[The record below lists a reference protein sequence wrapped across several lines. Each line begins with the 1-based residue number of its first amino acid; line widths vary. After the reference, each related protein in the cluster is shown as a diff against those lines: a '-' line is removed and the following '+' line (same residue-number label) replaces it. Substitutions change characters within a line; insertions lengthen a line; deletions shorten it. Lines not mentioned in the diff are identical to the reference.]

1 MNENKLPK
9 GWVEVKIEDIGA
21 KKYYAIGDGDHGKI
35 TPNMYQNEGIPYIR
49 VADIGWGSFNPEK
62 MVFISENVDN
72 ENLKSE
78 LLPNDVLIAK
88 TGATIGKC
96 CIVPENIKKANT
108 TSSVGKVT
116 VNPKLT
122 SSKFLLYYFLS
133 PKFYNL
139 MWSYSNRTAQ
149 PGFNNR
155 DLKIFPIPLPPKA
168 EQERMVEKLDAL
180 FAQLEVLKKHLQ
192 TVPQLLKDFKQSV
205 LNQAVTG
212 KLKMDNGKLK
222 VEEWKETTLGEI
234 SSVVRGGSPRP
245 AGDPKFYGGDIPFV
259 KVKDITKD
267 SNKFLESYEYTIT
280 EAGLRKTR
288 QLKKNTVLLT
298 NSGATLGVPK
308 ITNFN
313 ITINDGVAAFLNL
326 KNSSEDYLYYFLL
339 TQTENFRNIN
349 KGAAQPNLNTDIIK
363 NWFVLLPPLSEQEEI
378 VKKVESLL
386 TKAEVIEQ
394 KYLAL
399 KQEIDALPQSILAK
413 AFRGE
418 LVPQLPTDGSA
429 KDLLEEIAKLKQL

>member
-1 MNENKLPK
+1 MNESNLPK
-9 GWVEVKIEDIGA
+9 GWVEVQLIELLKNFENGSRPSGGVQGI
-21 KKYYAIGDGDHGKI
+21 I
-35 TPNMYQNEGIPYIR
+35 EGIPSLGGEHINNSMGINYKNMKYVPFEFAEKLSKGEIKQN
-49 VADIGWGSFNPEK
+49 DILIVKDGATTGKTAFISKNFKYKKAFVNEH
-62 MVFISENVDN
+62 VFICR
-72 ENLKSE
+72 LF
-78 LLPNDVLIAK
+78 
-88 TGATIGKC
+88 
-96 CIVPENIKKANT
+96 ENIN
-108 TSSVGKVT
+108 
-116 VNPKLT
+116 
-122 SSKFLLYYFLS
+122 SKIVFYFLFS
-133 PKFYNL
+133 QIGQFRILENFTG
-139 MWSYSNRTAQ
+139 TAQ
-149 PGFNNR
+149 GGINKKFASNT
-155 DLKIFPIPLPPKA
+155 LIPLPPKA

-180 FAQLEVLKKHLQ
+180 FGQLEILKTHLQ
-192 TVPQLLKDFKQSV
+192 TVPQLLKDFRQSV

>member
-9 GWVEVKIEDIGA
+9 GWVECELKNISEIVRGVSYQKDDASIDEKLNSCLILRGGNIQD
-21 KKYYAIGDGDHGKI
+21 GKI
-35 TPNMYQNEGIPYIR
+35 VTDNNDLVFVDKSLIKEKQKIKKGDVIIVGSTGSKELIGKSGI
-49 VADIGWGSFNPEK
+49 AK
-62 MVFISENVDN
+62 MDYENVSFGAFLMLIRPNNLINKIYFDYFFLSHYYRTEIRN
-72 ENLKSE
+72 LAGGVNINNIRKEYIENLK
-78 LLPNDVLIAK
+78 
-88 TGATIGKC
+88 
-96 CIVPENIKKANT
+96 
-108 TSSVGKVT
+108 
-116 VNPKLT
+116 
-122 SSKFLLYYFLS
+122 
-133 PKFYNL
+133 
-139 MWSYSNRTAQ
+139 
-149 PGFNNR
+149 
-155 DLKIFPIPLPPKA
+155 IPLPPKA

>member
-9 GWVEVKIEDIGA
+9 GWVECELKNISEIVRGVSY
-21 KKYYAIGDGDHGKI
+21 KKDDASNDEKLNSCLILRGGNIQDGKI
-35 TPNMYQNEGIPYIR
+35 VTDNNDLVFVDKSLIKEKQRIKKGDVIIVGSTGSKELIGKSGI
-49 VADIGWGSFNPEK
+49 AK
-62 MVFISENVDN
+62 MDYENVSFGAFLMLIRPNNLINKIYFDYFFLSYYYRTEIRN
-72 ENLKSE
+72 LAGGVNINNIRKEYIENLK
-78 LLPNDVLIAK
+78 
-88 TGATIGKC
+88 
-96 CIVPENIKKANT
+96 
-108 TSSVGKVT
+108 
-116 VNPKLT
+116 
-122 SSKFLLYYFLS
+122 
-133 PKFYNL
+133 
-139 MWSYSNRTAQ
+139 
-149 PGFNNR
+149 
-155 DLKIFPIPLPPKA
+155 IPLPPKA

-180 FAQLEVLKKHLQ
+180 FGQLEILKTHLQ
-192 TVPQLLKDFKQSV
+192 TVPQLLKDFRQSV
-205 LNQAVTG
+205 LNQAITG
-212 KLKMDNGKLK
+212 KLKIENGKLK
-222 VEEWKETTLGEI
+222 VEDWMETTLGEI

-308 ITNFN
+308 ITKFN

-326 KNSSEDYLYYFLL
+326 IKSTEDFLYYFLL
-339 TQTENFRNIN
+339 TQTEKFRNID

-363 NWFVLLPPLSEQEEI
+363 NWKITLPPLSEQEEI

-386 TKAEVIEQ
+386 AKADAIEQ
-394 KYLAL
+394 KYFAL

-429 KDLLEEIAKLKQL
+429 KDLLEEIKNLKP